1 MTIVDGAA
9 YAVPTE
15 KREEF
20 AKHSQIMGTLFKEFG
35 ALQVVDAWGIDVPD
49 GEVTSFPLAVKAEEG
64 ETVCFSFITWPS
76 EETRQE
82 AWGKIMEDERM
93 QNAGPMPFDGKRM
106 IFGTFEAIFER

>member
-9 YAVPTE
+9 YAVPND

-20 AKHSQIMGTLFKEFG
+20 AQKSKIMGTLFKEFG
-35 ALQVVDAWGIDVPD
+35 ALQVVDSWGIDVPD
-49 GEVTSFPLAVKAEEG
+49 GDVTSFPMAVKAGEG

-76 EETRQE
+76 EQMRKE
-82 AWGKIMEDERM
+82 AWDKIMADERM

-106 IFGTFEAIFER
+106 IFGTFEAIFES